1 MMSAMSPKPT
11 TEVPTC
17 CGLLKG
23 NINSAVDFREKQGFD
38 GKESNY
44 KRTYDKDMLPPTQT
58 RLRGESHT
66 DKLKILVQIAL
77 VCS

>member
-38 GKESNY
+38 GKESN
-44 KRTYDKDMLPPTQT
+44 
-58 RLRGESHT
+58 
-66 DKLKILVQIAL
+66 
-77 VCS
+77 